1 MKMKYLML
9 CGALFLGTAAL
20 TSCSEDES
28 YDVYGYDYT
37 RAYFNVAKQTTNGMI
52 VSTPV
57 GLVTSLDAKVVV
69 KTTSAAT
76 SDTKVALAIDNSVVD
91 EYNKEHGTSYL
102 PVPAGALELSSN
114 VVSMKAG
121 ELVTEDTVDVKI
133 NEEVAKNMN
142 CSDGYLAAVVIT
154 SADNGVRPSSNAAV
168 TYIHLG
174 YSESSVN
181 DDATELLGQ
190 ACNLSDVSSVWTCL
204 SATGCGLDKSGFSS
218 LFESYSWY
226 RRWKFSSKEPKAE
239 FVVDLGDIHKISAFN
254 FSCGVMKGAT
264 VSIST
269 DNSSWTTL
277 GNTAEHKPF
286 SVRDGWDTIS
296 WYVLYASM
304 SARYVKVSI
313 DLDMN
318 HSDWEW
324 MQYGYA
330 SIDGFNLAYA
340 D

>member
-1 MKMKYLML
+1 ML

-76 SDTKVALAIDNSVVD
+76 SDTKVALAID
-91 EYNKEHGTSYL
+91 
-102 PVPAGALELSSN
+102 SN
-114 VVSMKAG
+114 VVSMKTG

-142 CSDGYLAAVVIT
+142 SSDGYLAAVVIT

-181 DDATELLGQ
+181 DDATEWHAILVMCLLFGLVFRQ
-190 ACNLSDVSSVWTCL
+190 QDVAL
-204 SATGCGLDKSGFSS
+204 I
-218 LFESYSWY
+218 
-226 RRWKFSSKEPKAE
+226 R
-239 FVVDLGDIHKISAFN
+239 VD
-254 FSCGVMKGAT
+254 
-264 VSIST
+264 
-269 DNSSWTTL
+269 
-277 GNTAEHKPF
+277 
-286 SVRDGWDTIS
+286 SVRCLKVIHGI
-296 WYVLYASM
+296 VVGN
-304 SARYVKVSI
+304 SAAKSQR
-313 DLDMN
+313 L
-318 HSDWEW
+318 
-324 MQYGYA
+324 
-330 SIDGFNLAYA
+330 NLLLT
-340 D
+340 

>member
-1 MKMKYLML
+1 MKIKYLML

-102 PVPAGALELSSN
+102 PVPDGALELSSN
-114 VVSMKAG
+114 VISMKAG
-121 ELVTEDTVDVKI
+121 KLVTEDTVDVKI

-142 CSDGYLAAVVIT
+142 SSDGYLAAVVIT
-154 SADNGVRPSSNAAV
+154 SADNGVRPSSNAAI

-174 YSESSVN
+174 YSESCIN
-181 DDATELLGQ
+181 DDATELVGKELE
-190 ACNLSDVSSVWTCL
+190 
-204 SATGCGLDKSGFSS
+204 DKSNWKAIDCSEDFSPS
-218 LFESYSWY
+218 TFSNLFAGGWSA
-226 RRWKFSSKEPKAE
+226 RWPLVGDEDHGQFT
-239 FVVDLGDIHKISAFN
+239 VDLGEELNLAGFYMGCYILKGGYDVEIS
-254 FSCGVMKGAT
+254 K
-264 VSIST
+264 
-269 DNSSWTTL
+269 DNAAWTTL
-277 GNTAEHKPF
+277 GNSADHTYVSKYDQTTWTSYNE
-286 SVRDGWDTIS
+286 
-296 WYVLYASM
+296 YVLYAPM
-304 SARYVKVSI
+304 KARYVRFKMKFDTDS
-313 DLDMN
+313 
-318 HSDWEW
+318 WYW
-324 MQYGYA
+324 TYA
-330 SIDGFNLAYA
+330 YYKAISSLNLYF

>member
-1 MKMKYLML
+1 MKIKYLML
-9 CGALFLGTAAL
+9 CGALFMGAAAL

-102 PVPAGALELSSN
+102 PVPDGALELSSN

-142 CSDGYLAAVVIT
+142 SSDGYLAAVVIA
-154 SADNGVRPSSNAAV
+154 SADNGVRPSSNAAI

-174 YSESSVN
+174 YSESCIN
-181 DDATELLGQ
+181 DDATSIVGSEM
-190 ACNLSDVSSVWTCL
+190 D
-204 SATGCGLDKSGFSS
+204 DKSAWSAIDCSSAFNASNFSN
-218 LFESYSWY
+218 LFAGGWNSNWPIVGNEDSGQ
-226 RRWKFSSKEPKAE
+226 FT
-239 FVVDLGDIHKISAFN
+239 VDLGGEHNLVGLYLNSYVVKQDY
-254 FSCGVMKGAT
+254 T
-264 VSIST
+264 VEVST
-269 DNSSWTTL
+269 DKSTWTEL
-277 GNTAEHKPF
+277 GSVEGHKAIQTYD
-286 SVRDGWDTIS
+286 SDWNYLQE
-296 WYVLYASM
+296 YVLYGAVK
-304 SARYVKVSI
+304 ARYVRFNVNFNKSSWAW
-313 DLDMN
+313 N
-318 HSDWEW
+318 YS
-324 MQYGYA
+324 GYKGISA
-330 SIDGFNLAYA
+330 INLYFN
-340 D
+340 